1 MRINESIVFVFI
13 ISLFFL
19 IGCFNPDSADKIQN
33 ISYFIKCECDTSLN
47 LNVLDTI
54 KIQTNSA
61 IIPANWIYSTLSLGI
76 IDSIDHFYGNNND
89 TGSYEENWKFLTK
102 LSGSEIL
109 KFEFKSTVDS
119 TIYQKFE
126 IAIDVK

>member
-1 MRINESIVFVFI
+1 MRINKSIIFVFI

-19 IGCFNPDSADKIQN
+19 IECLNPDSEDKIQN

-47 LNVLDTI
+47 LNILDTMQ
-54 KIQTNSA
+54 IQTNSA
-61 IIPANWIYSTLSLGI
+61 IIPANWTYSTLSSGI
-76 IDSIDHFYGNNND
+76 IDSIDHYYGNNID
-89 TGSYEENWKFLTK
+89 TGSYEENWIFLTK

-109 KFEFKSTVDS
+109 KFEFKSNIDS
-119 TIYQKFE
+119 TIYKIFE